1 MLVQEEVTVLQ
12 GNRQVI
18 RIQLVSLSQV
28 LFHQLSLAFLVT
40 DNRGCLG
47 IQLSFIILV
56 NRQPFPRAT
65 FKACFGTYAAWS
77 ARWLRPGRQTRTG
90 HHPQSVRSVLF
101 RCVQLAEREFR

>member
-28 LFHQLSLAFLVT
+28 LFHQLSVSQVT

-47 IQLSFIILV
+47 IQLLIILV
-56 NRQPFPRAT
+56 NRQPFLGHLQGLLVLMLLSQRS
-65 FKACFGTYAAWS
+65 GQ
-77 ARWLRPGRQTRTG
+77 GRVGR
-90 HHPQSVRSVLF
+90 RVL
-101 RCVQLAEREFR
+101 VIILNQLAQFFFRGV